1 MSLSGKATNQELT
14 NLDSLFGVCF
24 SSARNEVSRVKLEN
38 LSFRQVAV
46 GIFLLTL
53 LNWAFLQFIALPNM
67 SEHDR
72 KEIYAGWISSPY
84 SYAISVAL
92 ILAFGWFAFSYRG
105 RHSTHGRRIAAF
117 GMALAGLCG
126 ILLIIVVRV
135 SWRI

>member
-1 MSLSGKATNQELT
+1 MK
-14 NLDSLFGVCF
+14 FG
-24 SSARNEVSRVKLEN
+24 N
-38 LSFRQVAV
+38 LSFRQVAAC
-46 GIFLLTL
+46 IFLLAL

-84 SYAISVAL
+84 SYAIAVAL

-117 GMALAGLCG
+117 AMALAGLWG
-126 ILLIIVVRV
+126 MLLIVVVRV
-135 SWRI
+135 TWRI

>member
-1 MSLSGKATNQELT
+1 MYDKANQELT
-14 NLDSLFGVCF
+14 NLDSVCGVF
-24 SSARNEVSRVKLEN
+24 LSSARYQVSYVELEN

-53 LNWAFLQFIALPNM
+53 LNWTFLQFIALPNM

-72 KEIYAGWISSPY
+72 KEIYAGWISLPY

-105 RHSTHGRRIAAF
+105 RHSTRGRRIAAF

-126 ILLIIVVRV
+126 MLLISVVRV